1 MAKAI
6 YKRSI
11 IEKETGFVKTQ
22 DFLAAQA
29 NRAYENGMKVV
40 RVWSG
45 SGKSKVL
52 DEVVLSK

>member
-11 IEKETGFVKTQ
+11 IEKEMGFVATQ
-22 DFLAAQA
+22 NFLAAHA

-40 RVWSG
+40 RVWMHRDG
-45 SGKSKVL
+45 VKVL